1 MKKIAVLTSGGDAPG
16 MNAAL
21 RAVTRSALWHGASV
35 VGVEQGYE
43 GLIDGRFVALDARS
57 VGSIIHR
64 GGTMLRTAR
73 SERFRTPEGREQ
85 ALQALKKEGV
95 DGLVVIGGDG
105 SFRGAHALCEAGFPT
120 IGVPATIDNDLY
132 GTDMTIGCDTALNT
146 ALDAVRRL
154 RDTASSHDRLFIVEV
169 MGRDSGYIALH
180 TAIAGGAEIA
190 VVPERP
196 LLPSAICDQLKESR
210 RRGKSYSLVVVA
222 EGAMSGHALADALS
236 DCGAFEARVTVLGYI
251 QRGGSPSAY
260 DAALAT
266 QLGSHAV
273 DLLFEGKR
281 DLMAGLV
288 AGKLTDTPFPET
300 WQKQKELKVELL
312 DLVSRMGI

>member
-16 MNAAL
+16 MNAAI
-21 RAVTRSALWHGASV
+21 RAVTRSALWHGALV

-43 GLIDGRFVALDARS
+43 GLIDGRFVPLEARS

-64 GGTMLRTAR
+64 GGTILRTAR
-73 SERFRTPEGREQ
+73 SERFRTSEGRAQ
-85 ALQALKKEGV
+85 ALQRLKEEGV

-105 SFRGAHALCEAGFPT
+105 SFRGAQLLCDAGFAAV
-120 IGVPATIDNDLY
+120 GVPATIDNDLY

-169 MGRDSGYIALH
+169 MGRDCGYIALH
-180 TAIAGGAEIA
+180 TAIAGGAECA
-190 VVPERP
+190 LVPERP
-196 LLPSAICDQLKESR
+196 LLPSEVCLKLKESR
-210 RRGKSYSLVVVA
+210 KRGKSYSLVVVA
-222 EGAMSGHALADALS
+222 EGAMSAQALADSLS

-266 QLGSHAV
+266 RLGSHAV
-273 DLLFEGKR
+273 DMLMAGKKG
-281 DLMAGLV
+281 LMAGL
-288 AGKLTDTPFPET
+288 AGGEPVETPLRDTWEKVKPI
-300 WQKQKELKVELL
+300 KAELIELVE
-312 DLVSRMGI
+312 RMGI